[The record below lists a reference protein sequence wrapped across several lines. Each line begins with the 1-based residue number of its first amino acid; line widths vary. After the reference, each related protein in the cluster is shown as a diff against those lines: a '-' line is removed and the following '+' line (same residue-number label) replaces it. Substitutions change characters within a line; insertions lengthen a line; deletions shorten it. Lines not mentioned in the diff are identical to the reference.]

1 MSRKYVNN
9 PDNFCYIGGE
19 VTFAS
24 RKCLITQTIKKAYF
38 LYIGCKVGNQDK
50 KWAPHVWCTTCSFKL
65 NAWVNGKGRC
75 MLFGVPM
82 VWSVPSNHSTDRYF
96 CMVPLFKMVCPWR
109 KSTLVYPNIPSPIQ
123 HVLHGDGLPVPEPP
137 DNFAMYSDDEDSVSS
152 NQFSLCFMATDFLFL
167 NLRTNLLCT
176 LMTKTVF
183 LQTAKNS
190 SHQLQ
195 EMQTTFQAQTPPNIE
210 SQKAISMTSSGISNF
225 HKIRQNV
232 WHQG

>member
-109 KSTLVYPNIPSPIQ
+109 KINTCVSEYTITNSACASWRRTSCSWTSGQFCYVLWRWRQRFFKPIQ
-123 HVLHGDGLPVPEPP
+123 PVLHGDGLPVPEPP
-137 DNFAMYSDDEDSVSS
+137 DKFAMYSDDEDSVSS
-152 NQFSLCFMATDFLFL
+152 NSEEQQPSASRDADYFPST
-167 NLRTNLLCT
+167 
-176 LMTKTVF
+176 
-183 LQTAKNS
+183 NS
-190 SHQLQ
+190 S
-195 EMQTTFQAQTPPNIE
+195 
-210 SQKAISMTSSGISNF
+210 K
-225 HKIRQNV
+225 HKITEGDLNDLIRDFELP
-232 WHQG
+232 